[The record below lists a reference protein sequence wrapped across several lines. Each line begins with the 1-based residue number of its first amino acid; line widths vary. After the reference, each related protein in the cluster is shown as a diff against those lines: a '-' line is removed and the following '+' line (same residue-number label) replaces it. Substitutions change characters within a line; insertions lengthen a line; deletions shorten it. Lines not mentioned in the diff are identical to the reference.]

1 LPYIGSH
8 TPPYQEKANVEFIK
22 ETMGIELEMRD
33 TYAVDVP
40 EDLINSGDF
49 LAITRL
55 DGLD

>member
-1 LPYIGSH
+1 
-8 TPPYQEKANVEFIK
+8 
-22 ETMGIELEMRD
+22 MGIDIETRD

-40 EDLINSGDF
+40 EDMINSGDF